1 MEHAF
6 KLYEILDGR
15 LHGVVVIDKIQ
26 YGFTPGIGT
35 VDAVLALRRL
45 TEKFGAKNKKLF
57 FALAD
62 LEKAFDHVS
71 REVIHFVLR
80 QTGVQEYLV
89 GGAITL
95 CKGCKTVV
103 SADRE
108 LSNLLSVKVGVHHGS
123 ALSPFSFIMVIDV
136 LTEDVRDGSLMELL
150 HGDDLILRRKSLDEI
165 MEKYW

>member
-1 MEHAF
+1 MCFKSLTNLFNDILFKDKLLGEWIFSSSVPIFKGKEDPLNPNSYKEIKLLEYAF

-26 YGFTPGIGT
+26 YGFIPVIGT
-35 VDAVLALRRL
+35 VDAVLDLRRL

-62 LEKAFDHVS
+62 QEKAFDQVS

-89 GGAITL
+89 GGAMTL
-95 CKGCKTVV
+95 CKGCKTGNYQIYF
-103 SADRE
+103 
-108 LSNLLSVKVGVHHGS
+108 L
-123 ALSPFSFIMVIDV
+123 
-136 LTEDVRDGSLMELL
+136 
-150 HGDDLILRRKSLDEI
+150 
-165 MEKYW
+165 

>member
-1 MEHAF
+1 MVHAF

-62 LEKAFDHVS
+62 LEKAFDQVS
-71 REVIHFVLR
+71 RELIH
-80 QTGVQEYLV
+80 
-89 GGAITL
+89 
-95 CKGCKTVV
+95 
-103 SADRE
+103 
-108 LSNLLSVKVGVHHGS
+108 
-123 ALSPFSFIMVIDV
+123 
-136 LTEDVRDGSLMELL
+136 
-150 HGDDLILRRKSLDEI
+150 
-165 MEKYW
+165 